1 MIVSIRS
8 ASVTHG
14 ATRTSGGPKS
24 AARAERRPLQPSTRW
39 ASDLDD
45 LNERPVVGLAVGADP
60 MKGAAYAGAL
70 YMCGLRVKLIDASRW
85 PGPQPTAPSPVM
97 AALAALNGLDGILFT
112 GGGDLDPALQGL
124 PEGDPTIMGVLPNR
138 DQFEVEACRQAID
151 GGLPVMGICRGMQ
164 LINFTQGGTLY
175 QDVDRDFAPVETP
188 KGHRQIDR
196 GLAKSEV
203 GHDIEI
209 APGSRVA
216 EMFGTTRLGVNSD
229 HHQAVKALGK
239 DLQVTARADD
249 GTVEAVESTRPDHFV
264 VGLQFHPELM
274 YARDATFMAPFAAF
288 ADAVR
293 AHADRRA

>member
-1 MIVSIRS
+1 MIGSIRS
-8 ASVTHG
+8 ASVPPG
-14 ATRTSGGPKS
+14 SGRTCGGSKS
-24 AARAERRPLQPSTRW
+24 TSLAERRPLQPSTHW
-39 ASDLDD
+39 SANLDD
-45 LNERPVVGLAVGADP
+45 LKDRPVVGLAVGADP

-124 PEGDPTIMGVLPNR
+124 PGNDPTIVGVLPNR
-138 DQFEVEACRQAID
+138 DLFEVETCRQAID
-151 GGLPVMGICRGMQ
+151 SSLPVMGICRGMQ
-164 LINFTQGGTLY
+164 LINFTLGGTLY
-175 QDVDRDFAPVETP
+175 QDVDRDFAPEQTP

-196 GLAKSEV
+196 GLPKSEV

-209 APGSRVA
+209 TPDSRVA

-229 HHQAVKALGK
+229 HHQAVSALGR
-239 DLQVTARADD
+239 DLQITARADD
-249 GTVEAVESTRPDHFV
+249 GVIEAIESTRPDHFV

-293 AHADRRA
+293 AHADGRA